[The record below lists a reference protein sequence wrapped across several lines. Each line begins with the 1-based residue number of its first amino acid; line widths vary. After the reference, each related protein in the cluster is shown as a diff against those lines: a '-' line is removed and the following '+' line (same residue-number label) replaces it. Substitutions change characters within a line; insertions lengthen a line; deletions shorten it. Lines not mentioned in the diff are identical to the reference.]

1 MLKYNDGGLH
11 VVIKYTFIIIKFKVQ
26 VCLCVCAFLA
36 AQAVAAL
43 KSRKRSFA
51 A

>member
-26 VCLCVCAFLA
+26 VCLCVCVLSWP
-36 AQAVAAL
+36 L
-43 KSRKRSFA
+43 KPSPR
-51 A
+51 